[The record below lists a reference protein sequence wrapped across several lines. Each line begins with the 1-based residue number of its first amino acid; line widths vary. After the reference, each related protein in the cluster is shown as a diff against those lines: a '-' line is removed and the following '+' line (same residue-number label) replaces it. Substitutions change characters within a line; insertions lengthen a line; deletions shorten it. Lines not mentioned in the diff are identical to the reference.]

1 MSKWLAQANI
11 LTEALPYIKKYAGHI
26 LIVKYGG
33 NAMGDAD
40 AMHKF
45 AEDIVLL
52 KQVGIHPIIVHG
64 GGPQIGNMLNKL
76 NIKTE
81 FKNGLRVTDKDTMDI
96 AEMVLCGAVNNTI
109 VSHLNQA
116 GGKAIG
122 ISGKDANLVVAEK
135 KATCVQESDSNIE
148 KVVDLG
154 FVGQPVEINP
164 EILHTLVEANIIPVI
179 APVAIGRNGETYNVN
194 ADTIAGAIAGA
205 VKAKRLYLLTD
216 IEGLLDTDKK
226 LISEIN
232 VAGAKRLLKDDVIV
246 GGMIPKI
253 ETCIKS
259 IEEGV
264 ESAVIA
270 DGRVHHSIL
279 LEVFTAGGTGTFIKA
294 V

>member
-26 LIVKYGG
+26 LVIKYGG
-33 NAMGDAD
+33 NAMGDAN

-52 KQVGIHPIIVHG
+52 QQVGIHPIIVHG
-64 GGPQIGNMLNKL
+64 GGPQICNMLNKL

-81 FKNGLRVTDKDTMDI
+81 FKDGLRVTNKDTMDI

-122 ISGKDANLVVAEK
+122 ISGKDTNLVVAEK
-135 KATCVQESDSNIE
+135 KATCVQDPDSNIE
-148 KVVDLG
+148 KIVDLG

-164 EILHTLVEANIIPVI
+164 EILHTLVAANVIPVI

-194 ADTIAGAIAGA
+194 ADTIAGAIAGV

-216 IEGLLDTDKK
+216 IEGLLDADKK

-253 ETCIKS
+253 ETCIQS

-279 LEVFTAGGTGTFIKA
+279 LEVFTADGTGTFIKA

>member
-216 IEGLLDTDKK
+216 IEGLLDADKK

>member
-1 MSKWLAQANI
+1 MRKWLAQVNI

-26 LIVKYGG
+26 LVVKYGG

-40 AMHKF
+40 TMHKF

-64 GGPQIGNMLNKL
+64 GGPQICNMLNKL

-81 FKNGLRVTDKDTMDI
+81 FKDGLRVTNKDTMDI

-122 ISGKDANLVVAEK
+122 ISGKDTNLVVAEK
-135 KATCVQESDSNIE
+135 KTTYVQDQDSNIE
-148 KVVDLG
+148 KIVDLG

-164 EILHTLVEANIIPVI
+164 EILHTLVAANIIPVI

-216 IEGLLDTDKK
+216 IEGLLDADKK

-253 ETCIKS
+253 ETCIQS

-279 LEVFTAGGTGTFIKA
+279 LEVFTADGTGTFIKA